1 MFVTQLIKEK
11 KNIFKKYINYPEFK
25 YENLKVYENP
35 INYSIIG
42 HAYEIL
48 FQLKYFKRNNYSLR
62 NVKGLEK
69 KELILSFKKSKLRD
83 KILKKLY
90 KIEKRINNNTYSM
103 KDVLNLA
110 YISNIRLEKDIIKK
124 QHIDDMDILI

>member
-35 INYSIIG
+35 VNYSIIG

-62 NVKGLEK
+62 NVKGLER
-69 KELILSFKKSKLRD
+69 KS
-83 KILKKLY
+83 
-90 KIEKRINNNTYSM
+90 
-103 KDVLNLA
+103 
-110 YISNIRLEKDIIKK
+110 
-124 QHIDDMDILI
+124 